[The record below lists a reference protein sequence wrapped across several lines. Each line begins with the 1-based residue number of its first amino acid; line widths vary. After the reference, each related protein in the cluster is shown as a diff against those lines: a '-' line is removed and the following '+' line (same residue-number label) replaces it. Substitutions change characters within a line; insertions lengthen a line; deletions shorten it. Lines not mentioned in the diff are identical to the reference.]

1 LSVIEDLEYVRVYE
15 DAGYYCI
22 EDKIASR
29 YPLIGRSSTKTF
41 YTMIF
46 DWVELPN
53 GDPYIARACYP
64 KEIPKRIIL
73 QTART
78 WNEKWAKKIS
88 EVQMIAQTLAPQTT
102 VEQPTEATVSE
113 LEESLRRIREYL
125 SQLR

>member
-1 LSVIEDLEYVRVYE
+1 LSLVEDLEYVRVYE
-15 DAGYYCI
+15 DSGYYCI

-29 YPLIGRSSTKTF
+29 YPLIGRSNTKTF
-41 YTMIF
+41 YTIIF

-73 QTART
+73 QTAHT

-102 VEQPTEATVSE
+102 VEQPTEATASE